1 MCLLA
6 HQYMNF
12 VDAGAMNQ
20 DGNGAGKEVSF
31 KGKLESYIFKKLN
44 LSFLIILVDVSSSQ
58 EEIGVWLLGDSSELE
73 K

>member
-20 DGNGAGKEVSF
+20 DGNGAGKVSF